1 MDLANLIALVSAA
14 NVDPSSAPEINVE
27 PEVTET
33 LIGRNLPKVGRGKK
47 LAAVLA
53 AVTAPIHSTAQ
64 APSVTTTAAPVE
76 KLDARAFFKALSKAK
91 TREENIAAIAG
102 YTGQTALVIGADF
115 GNADREARAAAQR
128 ELRGTPVAGPSRE
141 EIRAAHR
148 SAAGFVAGMPAP
160 AQKLLANLVAREKA
174 AVNAMIDAKSPEEK
188 AAHAKVLETIRTAI
202 AELV

>member
-1 MDLANLIALVSAA
+1 MDLANILSLVLNA

-53 AVTAPIHSTAQ
+53 EVSAPIHSTAQ
-64 APSVTTTAAPVE
+64 APSVTIAAPVE

-91 TREENIAAIAG
+91 TRDENIAAIAG
-102 YTGQTALVIGADF
+102 YTGQTVGAISADF

-174 AVNAMIDAKSPEEK
+174 AVNAMIDAKSPQEK
-188 AAHAKVLETIRTAI
+188 AAHATVLEGIREAM
-202 AELV
+202 AKLV